1 MRHLVKAI
9 TAVIV
14 LVLCVKQVP
23 AQQTGGWVGQRVVT
37 KFGTVLKV
45 GRQVVDD
52 PSQKSSAS
60 GQVRVVLRVYRVD
73 RVKGPWLWLV
83 PEEGGASGWVPTA
96 QVVRYDQAIDYFT
109 SEIRPHPN
117 EATAFLLR
125 GYLWREKGEYD
136 KAIAD
141 YTEAIRL
148 DPVSRSAAEAW
159 RAASELKGTSNEASA
174 GVDAAAGLDLD
185 LALAGMSRGSASISK
200 GDPGVHRAMSA
211 STGTVL
217 VDPKDA
223 AGYNVRGAVWR
234 AKGEFDKAIADYNE
248 AIRLDPECTVAY
260 ALRGQAWGSK
270 GDFAKAIADFDAA
283 IRLDPTNVEVL
294 VPRGAARIAK
304 GDFDKAIADFNEAIR
319 LDPRD
324 AEAYALRGVTW
335 RMKGD
340 YNKAIADDTEAIRL
354 DPEDAQPYVHR
365 GAVWYLKGN
374 FAKAIADFSESIR
387 LDPEDAEALN
397 SRAWLWATCP
407 DASHRDGPKAVAS
420 ATLACELTGCK
431 NFALVDTLAAAYA
444 EAGDFAA
451 AVMWQERALEMC
463 QDEKEREPAQARLA
477 QYSAKQPYR
486 EEPQSR

>member
-1 MRHLVKAI
+1 MRHLVKVVP
-9 TAVIV
+9 AVVV
-14 LVLCVKQVP
+14 LVLCVRQVP

-45 GRQVVDD
+45 GREVVDD
-52 PSQKSSAS
+52 PREKTSARREE
-60 GQVRVVLRVYRVD
+60 RVVLRVYRVD

-83 PEEGGASGWVPTA
+83 PEEGGASGWVPVG

-109 SEIRPHPN
+109 SEIRPRPN
-117 EATAFLLR
+117 AAKAYLLR
-125 GYLWREKGEYD
+125 GYVWREKGEYD

-141 YTEAIRL
+141 FTEAIKL
-148 DPVSRSAAEAW
+148 DPASKIAAEA
-159 RAASELKGTSNEASA
+159 RGEASE
-174 GVDAAAGLDLD
+174 
-185 LALAGMSRGSASISK
+185 SK
-200 GDPGVHRAMSA
+200 TDSSVHQAMSA
-211 STGTVL
+211 STGTIPL
-217 VDPKDA
+217 DPKDP
-223 AGYNVRGAVWR
+223 AGYNVRGATWR

-304 GDFDKAIADFNEAIR
+304 GDFNEAIADFNEAIR

-324 AEAYALRGVTW
+324 AEAFALRGVTW

-365 GAVWYLKGN
+365 GAVWYLKGD
-374 FAKAIADFSESIR
+374 FAKAIADFSQSIR

-463 QDEKEREPAQARLA
+463 QDEKEREPARARLA

-486 EEPQSR
+486 EEPQPR